1 MLNRISHTTIWV
13 TDQNEALRFYTEAL
27 GFEIRA
33 DATIGNFRWL
43 TVGLKDQPEFE
54 VALMPFGLFGQ
65 MEAQNA
71 DALKNLVTQ
80 GKIGGVLI
88 YTKDIQ
94 AAYEAMQAKGVN
106 FVQPPT
112 DRGYAIEA
120 IFKDN
125 TGNVFSLHQDKQS

>member
-1 MLNRISHTTIWV
+1 MLSRVSHTTVWV
-13 TDQNEALRFYTEAL
+13 ADQNEALRFYTEAL

-33 DATIGNFRWL
+33 DQNVGNFRWL

-54 VALMPFGLFGQ
+54 IALMPFDLFGQ
-65 MEAQNA
+65 NDGDSAA
-71 DALKNLVTQ
+71 ALKGLVSK
-80 GKIGGVLI
+80 GKIGGTLI

-94 AAYEAMQAKGVN
+94 KAYEAMQAKGVE

-125 TGNVFSLHQDKQS
+125 SGNVFSLHQDRQ